1 MTVFVVTTMCIEA
14 FKTFDQVNIMTNGG
28 PLNSTTTVVHQ
39 IYVRAFTEFQ
49 MGYASA
55 MSVML
60 LILVFLITCVN
71 LRMGSGGEVE

>member
-1 MTVFVVTTMCIEA
+1 
-14 FKTFDQVNIMTNGG
+14 MTNGG